1 MFKTKITG
9 TCLVQKLKW
18 GTIALL
24 TPSRLPLL
32 PPVAMPLHL
41 LVLLE
46 GFGGFWMCWDSAW

>member
-24 TPSRLPLL
+24 TPSR
-32 PPVAMPLHL
+32 PPPPPSSSGYAPASISS
-41 LVLLE
+41 
-46 GFGGFWMCWDSAW
+46 FGGFWRFLDVLG